1 MEVLLSW
8 PPRRDVKEYC
18 ISNFLWFFLILL
30 SNSCLIWIFR
40 RKTKSAG
47 RCRQQTIEKVGAS
60 VKFWAWLRR
69 WLLEEAELGEN
80 PVGHDLAGRPIQFF
94 SRQAGAVG
102 QETTTKG
109 SKNLP
114 DFQQFVPSEKMY
126 LGPPK
131 VEANEAIRF
140 KSPIHPRRSLRIM
153 SPSWGNS
160 EPGRFVD
167 KKSWTGTRRFGNGK
181 WHEQMAQMMLLVG
194 SKWDLKL
201 VLILSSNKKSIQF
214 LWYYHLTYSFTD
226 VFSGY
231 LPFWYTH
238 FQKGTCCHPQKP
250 PVLLFRGLA
259 AWCSQTPK
267 RSWRCVF
274 GWAVMLCQNPTSA
287 MMNDVKYRIFWISY
301 FKWNKWIHIDLSKW
315 CHGRSWIFWM
325 HTTSNW

>member
-1 MEVLLSW
+1 MLLSW

-94 SRQAGAVG
+94 SRQAGVG

-114 DFQQFVPSEKMY
+114 DFQHLFMNQCIF
-126 LGPPK
+126 PPK

-140 KSPIHPRRSLRIM
+140 RSPIHPRRSLRIM

-167 KKSWTGTRRFGNGK
+167 QKFVTWNASFWQWKMTWTTR
-181 WHEQMAQMMLLVG
+181 EPMAQMMLG

-201 VLILSSNKKSIQF
+201 VLILSSKKTIQF
-214 LWYYHLTYSFTD
+214 LWYYHLTIVLRCFKATC
-226 VFSGY
+226 
-231 LPFWYTH
+231 PFGTH
-238 FQKGTCCHPQKP
+238 TSYGTWNPQKP
-250 PVLLFRGLA
+250 PVLLEGLGSLMA
-259 AWCSQTPK
+259 PK
-267 RSWRCVF
+267 LSSSWRCVF

-287 MMNDVKYRIFWISY
+287 MMNQWCQVLYILNLIRLKLNKLIYRPET
-301 FKWNKWIHIDLSKW
+301 KW
-315 CHGRSWIFWM
+315 CHGRSCIFWM